1 MQSPFPRH
9 SISSLPPIN
18 GHSVTVLVSQS
29 SVEDYVPVN
38 REFLE
43 KHREEFQDDIISQY
57 KSLPFIPAMKGRCA
71 SRAQSALDKFRTSVS
86 YDKVSASVTEFK
98 TTIPSAMI
106 TSNEITHNSPRE
118 FVKSRTP
125 RALPS
130 VIDEQYHPLTN
141 SDPIQPKSS
150 GKLTVNTTPASSSP
164 RKKVK
169 KTKKKPIQSPSP
181 KEVSPIQ
188 RIIDNIQMQAKL
200 NQ

>member
-43 KHREEFQDDIISQY
+43 RHREGYQEEFVSHH

-71 SRAQSALDKFRTSVS
+71 SRAQSALDRFRTSIS

-118 FVKSRTP
+118 LVKSRTP
-125 RALPS
+125 RALPG
-130 VIDEQYHPLTN
+130 VIDEQSLQLSN
-141 SDPIQPKSS
+141 SDPIQPNSIS
-150 GKLTVNTTPASSSP
+150 KLTVNTTSASSTP
-164 RKKVK
+164 RKKIK
-169 KTKKKPIQSPSP
+169 KIKKKPIQSSP
-181 KEVSPIQ
+181 KEISPIQ